1 MPVVDADEYLEDE
14 VDASWA
20 DDSLPWRYDAG
31 DDATEERPPDVQ
43 GDELAAVDKAAR
55 LEQMGVY
62 KEIKESDIGDS
73 VVLTCKMGTGH
84 GIEGLDWSLVSL
96 SFGTPE
102 DQICMHLLSLLMRP
116 NC

>member
-1 MPVVDADEYLEDE
+1 M
-14 VDASWA
+14 
-20 DDSLPWRYDAG
+20 
-31 DDATEERPPDVQ
+31 Q
-43 GDELAAVDKAAR
+43 GDELAAVDKAAELEELRR

-62 KEIKESDIGDS
+62 KETTS
-73 VVLTCKMGTGH
+73 VIQWFLLASLFMTGGEEMGTGH

-102 DQICMHLLSLLMRP
+102 DQICMHLLSLLMQP